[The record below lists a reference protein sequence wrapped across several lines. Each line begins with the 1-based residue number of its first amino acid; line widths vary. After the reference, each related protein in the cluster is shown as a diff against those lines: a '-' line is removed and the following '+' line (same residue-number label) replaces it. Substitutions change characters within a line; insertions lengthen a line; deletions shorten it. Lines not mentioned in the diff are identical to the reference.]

1 MFLFPPHDLVNSI
14 RRGKFF
20 YVFLLDIDCSGPQP
34 ANPSTC
40 TMTRGRLGRK
50 PANRLLKSFLIE
62 KGVKGSQLKKELT
75 LGGRVNINGLDGGL
89 WLNPTVVLRRLTV
102 TIGGFKI
109 ELLPGPSYAQ
119 SVNTSQSACFNDSI
133 SYGGDI
139 GFVLPDDSIN
149 VQNPIP
155 ENEAKMDIEKS
166 TAEDAALG
174 LGPYVNPN
182 EVQTSNGALT
192 GGPETQET
200 KLDNQSDNPGKQNPV
215 NKEKEDLKQ
224 PQNNKNNITTVSN
237 KTDSKEKQEIVAKN
251 LLKSK
256 QGLFSNKNK
265 DISCKT
271 SNMAKEHQVS
281 QNTPSKIIQ
290 RGDMHKV
297 KSLKEKKN
305 ITPLKRPVEN
315 TQSEH
320 ATKVQKIQGTGDSKV
335 KSKLPSTPSS
345 VVKKSPSSTNR
356 LGDQQAPAKP
366 THPQNSSKAETAAPA
381 CSRPGHPV
389 KPAEEA
395 VQEKP
400 KLKKPEKLLQRQKSK
415 NSRSISVDE
424 PQLFIPDNAPVVKK
438 EAAEDQS
445 ASSETVWDG
454 NNCCGLC
461 KKHHNN
467 M

>member
-1 MFLFPPHDLVNSI
+1 
-14 RRGKFF
+14 
-20 YVFLLDIDCSGPQP
+20 
-34 ANPSTC
+34 
-40 TMTRGRLGRK
+40 MTRGRPGRK
-50 PANRLLKSFLIE
+50 PANRLQKSFLIE

-75 LGGRVNINGLDGGL
+75 LGGRVNINDLDGGL

-102 TIGGFKI
+102 TIGGFRI
-109 ELLPGPSYAQ
+109 ELLPGPSYKQ
-119 SVNTSQSACFNDSI
+119 SVNTSQSACIDDGI

-139 GFVLPDDSIN
+139 GFVLPDDAVN

-155 ENEAKMDIEKS
+155 ENEAKMDVEKS
-166 TAEDAALG
+166 SAEDAALE

-192 GGPETQET
+192 GGPDTQET
-200 KLDNQSDNPGKQNPV
+200 KLDNQRDNPGKQKPV
-215 NKEKEDLKQ
+215 SKEKEGIKQ
-224 PQNNKNNITTVSN
+224 PQDNENNKTTG
-237 KTDSKEKQEIVAKN
+237 KEKQQIVAKN

-256 QGLFSNKNK
+256 QGLISNKNK

-271 SNMAKEHQVS
+271 SNMTKEHQVS

-290 RGDMHKV
+290 RGDMHKI

-315 TQSEH
+315 TQSEP
-320 ATKVQKIQGTGDSKV
+320 ATKVLKIQGTGDVKV

-356 LGDQQAPAKP
+356 LGDQQGPANP
-366 THPQNSSKAETAAPA
+366 THPQNSSKGETAQPA
-381 CSRPGHPV
+381 YSRPGHSV

-395 VQEKP
+395 GQEKP

-424 PQLFIPDNAPVVKK
+424 PQLFIPDNAPVAKK
-438 EAAEDQS
+438 EAAEDQF